1 MVHKIISDLDFE
13 KSSHLGILK
22 KVIFYGGE
30 LDSSIT
36 QIAYTE
42 LLAGE
47 AVNQHSHDSMEEVF
61 LVLEGSCEFVLN
73 GISFILKEESL
84 IKVAPKTLH
93 RIRALS
99 DSRLIYFGV
108 AL

>member
-22 KVIFYGGE
+22 KVIFYGE
-30 LDSSIT
+30 EMNSSIT
-36 QIAYTE
+36 QIAYTQ

-47 AVNQHSHDSMEEVF
+47 AVNEHSHDSMEEVF
-61 LVLEGSCEFVLN
+61 LVLEGNCEFVLN

-84 IKVAPKTLH
+84 IRVAPKIFH
-93 RIRALS
+93 KIKALS

-108 AL
+108 AV